1 MKYLSKNSIEESQI
15 CERFIKYAKKHSTSS
30 CENADKGII
39 PSTQCQ
45 AEFARDLSQELVQL
59 GFSDVCLTE
68 HSYIYARIPA
78 TCGFENARPFCLLAH
93 LDTVEEVSGKNV
105 NPKIF
110 KDYDGSIIQLENGI
124 TLDPRKIPALAEAA
138 EERDTVIT
146 TDGTTLLGGDDKAGI
161 TIIVSAL
168 CYLLSHKEIPH
179 GMIEVIFS
187 PDEETGHGMDKVPVE
202 MLKSKFAYTVDGGH
216 IGELESECFNAFR
229 SDITFKG
236 ISSHTDSARANGMV
250 NAISMASNF
259 VQNLPRHESPETTD
273 LRRGFYCPMKISGTM
288 DEAQVSLYLRDFDI
302 ENMQKRKSLVEQLAS
317 ATASSFGGKATVTHI
332 QQYLNMNDT
341 IEKFP
346 FVKQVLVEAYK
357 TSGVEPEFKLIRG
370 GTDGSRLTEMGIPTP
385 NIFTGA
391 HNYHSA
397 SEWVSLNQMLKATD
411 IIINLSELIA
421 KL

>member
-1 MKYLSKNSIEESQI
+1 
-15 CERFIKYAKKHSTSS
+15 
-30 CENADKGII
+30 
-39 PSTQCQ
+39 
-45 AEFARDLSQELVQL
+45 
-59 GFSDVCLTE
+59 
-68 HSYIYARIPA
+68 
-78 TCGFENARPFCLLAH
+78 
-93 LDTVEEVSGKNV
+93 
-105 NPKIF
+105 
-110 KDYDGSIIQLENGI
+110 
-124 TLDPRKIPALAEAA
+124 
-138 EERDTVIT
+138 
-146 TDGTTLLGGDDKAGI
+146 
-161 TIIVSAL
+161 
-168 CYLLSHKEIPH
+168 
-179 GMIEVIFS
+179 
-187 PDEETGHGMDKVPVE
+187 
-202 MLKSKFAYTVDGGH
+202 
-216 IGELESECFNAFR
+216 
-229 SDITFKG
+229 
-236 ISSHTDSARANGMV
+236 MV

>member
-78 TCGFENARPFCLLAH
+78 TCGFENAKPFCLLAH

-124 TLDPRKIPALAEAA
+124 TLDPRKIPSLAAAA

-179 GMIEVIFS
+179 GMIEV
-187 PDEETGHGMDKVPVE
+187 M
-202 MLKSKFAYTVDGGH
+202 
-216 IGELESECFNAFR
+216 
-229 SDITFKG
+229 
-236 ISSHTDSARANGMV
+236 
-250 NAISMASNF
+250 
-259 VQNLPRHESPETTD
+259 
-273 LRRGFYCPMKISGTM
+273 
-288 DEAQVSLYLRDFDI
+288 
-302 ENMQKRKSLVEQLAS
+302 
-317 ATASSFGGKATVTHI
+317 
-332 QQYLNMNDT
+332 
-341 IEKFP
+341 
-346 FVKQVLVEAYK
+346 
-357 TSGVEPEFKLIRG
+357 
-370 GTDGSRLTEMGIPTP
+370 
-385 NIFTGA
+385 
-391 HNYHSA
+391 
-397 SEWVSLNQMLKATD
+397 
-411 IIINLSELIA
+411 
-421 KL
+421 